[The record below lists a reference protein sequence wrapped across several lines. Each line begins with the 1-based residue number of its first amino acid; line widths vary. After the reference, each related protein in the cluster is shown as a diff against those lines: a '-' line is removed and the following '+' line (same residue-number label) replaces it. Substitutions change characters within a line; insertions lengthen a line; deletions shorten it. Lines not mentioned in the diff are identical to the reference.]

1 MTEQYPKESIPAEPV
16 IDTHV
21 HIISPELRRE
31 VQSHIQRD
39 DFLAQICSSPVHKFA
54 SVEDLLAEMD
64 RSGVAKAAVCSF
76 PFSDEGICREIN
88 DYLLE
93 AARSHPGRLLP
104 MVAVDPRQRWMER
117 EIARC
122 HDAGAVGVG
131 ELFPWGQKFDL
142 VGNDASRLASYC
154 CERGFPLLLH
164 VNEPVGH
171 DYAGKGTVS
180 VIEAADF
187 ALSHPQLQIVYAHW
201 GGGLLFYEL
210 MPELKR
216 GLKHVFYDTAAGPF
230 LYHSG
235 IYRVARE
242 IGLLHKIL
250 LGTDYP
256 LISPH
261 RYLQELAAS
270 GLNPAEQKLIRGE
283 NARRLFSNLCR

>member
-1 MTEQYPKESIPAEPV
+1 MAEPI

-31 VQSHIQRD
+31 AQHFIEKD

-54 SVEDLLAEMD
+54 SVEDLLAEME
-64 RSGVAKAAVCSF
+64 RCRVQKAAVCSF
-76 PFSDEGICREIN
+76 PFSDEGICREVN

-93 AARSHPGRLLP
+93 AARNYPGRFLP

-122 HDAGAVGVG
+122 HDAGAAGVG
-131 ELFPWGQKFDL
+131 ELFPWGQQFDL
-142 VGNDASRLASYC
+142 AGNEASQLASYC
-154 CERGFPLLLH
+154 CERGLPLLLH

-171 DYAGKGTVS
+171 EYAGKGTVS
-180 VIEAADF
+180 VKEAANF
-187 ALSHPQLQIVYAHW
+187 ALGHPQLQIIYAHW
-201 GGGLLFYEL
+201 GGGLFFYEL
-210 MPELKR
+210 MPELKQ
-216 GLKHVFYDTAAGPF
+216 GLKHLFYDTAASPF
-230 LYHSG
+230 LYRPA

-256 LISPH
+256 LISPR
-261 RYLQELAAS
+261 RYLQELASS
-270 GLNPAEQKLIRGE
+270 GLSPAEQKLVCSE
-283 NARRLFSNLCR
+283 NARRLFPGFCT